1 LEDPDNSW
9 LELEDDCEEGLIYH
23 VNVVI
28 EEEEELE
35 RRNTSTENVFGS
47 NDNICPKEKDDIWKE
62 EKVMYSPM
70 ARRKRKTS
78 RDEDG
83 REMRTHRR
91 RVQRRKLSKN
101 SDKDWEIRKKDAE
114 IRDLLSS
121 NSTKNKGGHP
131 VRPIKSTRQLK
142 VQINE
147 GKGPTVDELLE
158 GSLSEVDR
166 ERCDSEEQC
175 EEEEE
180 WEERLEEVRVLRMR
194 D

>member
-1 LEDPDNSW
+1 M
-9 LELEDDCEEGLIYH
+9 
-23 VNVVI
+23 
-28 EEEEELE
+28 E
-35 RRNTSTENVFGS
+35 RRNTSMENVFGS
-47 NDNICPKEKDDIWKE
+47 NDGICPKEKDDIWKE

-91 RVQRRKLSKN
+91 RVKRMKLSKKSN
-101 SDKDWEIRKKDAE
+101 KDWEIRKKDAE

-121 NSTKNKGGHP
+121 NSTKNEGGHP
-131 VRPIKSTRQLK
+131 IRTIKLTREVE

-147 GKGPTVDELLE
+147 GKGPTVDELLQR
-158 GSLSEVDR
+158 SLSEVDR
-166 ERCDSEEQC
+166 ERCDSEEQR

-180 WEERLEEVRVLRMR
+180 WEERVEEVRVLRMR